1 MRDFM
6 LWYKVI
12 AFWLLL
18 HDMKMKEAILTLCG
32 EPFVHFLA
40 IPFEKV
46 VGGVSDVGFPDH
58 PAAIFAF
65 FSGYPAAISE

>member
-1 MRDFM
+1 
-6 LWYKVI
+6 
-12 AFWLLL
+12 
-18 HDMKMKEAILTLCG
+18 MKMKEAILTLCG